1 MGGRDARNTGAI
13 HAIHYATGASIS
25 IRISGGRFTEVTT
38 LLPEPVR
45 DSALPIAAPGLIDLQ
60 INGYRG
66 FDLNQS
72 PMPPDTLGEITRLLW
87 RDGVTTFFPTII
99 TNTPVAI
106 QQAMC
111 AIAQACQRD
120 HDAARAVG
128 GIHLEGPFISPQDGP
143 RGAHS
148 RDHVSPPDWD
158 EFCRWQ
164 DASRGRIR
172 ILTMSPEWPNSADF
186 IARCVKNGVT
196 VSIGHTA
203 ATVQQIRDA
212 VKAGA
217 RMSTHLGNGCH
228 LMLPRHPNYLWEQL
242 AQDGL
247 WSCMIADGFH
257 LPDEV
262 MKVIMKVKGEQAMLV
277 SDAVS
282 LTGMP
287 AGAYTMPVG
296 GRVVLTPE
304 GKLHLADNAQLLA
317 GSARTL
323 LNGVEHLIQ
332 RGLAERAQAWEMAS
346 TRPAVFMGLLMAG
359 GLTTGA
365 AADMVLFGQDGDR
378 ISMRRTYK
386 AGGLVYQA

>member
-1 MGGRDARNTGAI
+1 MGAP
-13 HAIHYATGASIS
+13 IS
-25 IRISGGRFTEVTT
+25 IRISGGRLTEVTT
-38 LLPEPVR
+38 LSPEPVR

-72 PMPPDTLGEITRLLW
+72 PMPPDTLGEIARLLW

-99 TNTPVAI
+99 TNTPEAI
-106 QQAMC
+106 RQAMS
-111 AIAQACQRD
+111 AIAQACGRD
-120 HDAARAVG
+120 DDARRAVG

-164 DASRGRIR
+164 EAGGGRIR
-172 ILTMSPEWPNSADF
+172 ILTMSPEWPGSADF
-186 IARCVKNGVT
+186 IARCVKSGVT

-203 ATVQQIRDA
+203 ATVQQIREA
-212 VKAGA
+212 VAAGA

-242 AQDGL
+242 AQDDL

-262 MKVIMKVKGEQAMLV
+262 IKVIMKVKGEHAMLV

-287 AGAYTMPVG
+287 AGEYTMPVG
-296 GRVVLTPE
+296 GGVVLTAE
-304 GKLHLADNAQLLA
+304 GKLHLADNDQLLA

-323 LNGVEHLIQ
+323 LNGVEHLVNH
-332 RGLAERAQAWEMAS
+332 GLATRAQAWEMAS
-346 TRPAVFMGLLMAG
+346 TRPASLMNLPAGLM
-359 GLTTGA
+359 TGA
-365 AADMVLFGQDGDR
+365 AADLVLLGENGDR
-378 ISMRRTYK
+378 ISVLRTYK
-386 AGGLVYQA
+386 AGALVYRV